1 MKFLASIVS
10 LVLLSLSANSYGTTL
25 QGISQRQLVQ
35 EADLIVHVTPLAHSS
50 HWHRGRIYTHYNV
63 KVMEYLLGQGPAK
76 LNIELLGGQVNGIAQ
91 TVSGVP
97 KLKLQEPKLLFLKR
111 APDRSAFIPIRL
123 GLGIYRYDDSR
134 RYWSPS
140 THDLRVLGETPKPV
154 GLDELRETISTLRGS
169 Q

>member
-10 LVLLSLSANSYGTTL
+10 LVLLSLSGISYGTTL
-25 QGISQRQLVQ
+25 QGISQKQLVQ
-35 EADLIVHVTPLAHSS
+35 EADLIVHVTPLTHSS
-50 HWHRGRIYTHYNV
+50 HWRRGRIYTHYNV
-63 KVMEYLLGQGPAK
+63 RVTEYLLGQGPAE
-76 LNIELLGGQVNGIAQ
+76 LNIELLGGEVNGIAQ

-97 KLKLQEPKLLFLKR
+97 QMPLQEPKLLFLKK
-111 APDRSAFIPIRL
+111 APDRRAFTPIRL
-123 GLGIYRYDDSR
+123 GLGIYRYDDAR

-154 GLDELRETISTLRGS
+154 VLDELRKSISTLRGH

>member
-10 LVLLSLSANSYGTTL
+10 LVLLSLSGISYGTTL
-25 QGISQRQLVQ
+25 QGINQTQLIQ
-35 EADLIVHVTPLAHSS
+35 QAELIVNVTPVAHSS
-50 HWHRGRIYTHYNV
+50 HWRGGRIYTHYNV
-63 KVMEYLLGQGPAK
+63 KVTEYLLGQGPAE

-97 KLKLQEPKLLFLKR
+97 QLPLQEPKLLFLKK
-111 APDRSAFIPIRL
+111 APDRRAFIPIRL
-123 GLGIYRYDDSR
+123 GLGIYRYDDSS

-140 THDLRVLGETPKPV
+140 THDLRFLGETPKPV
-154 GLDELRETISTLRGS
+154 VLDELRETISTLRGS